1 MMITCLN
8 HCLCSVVFISSICG
22 KLSIVLLLVRWL
34 PKISK
39 IFWKCRPKERA
50 IAHLDS
56 NRSLFSSLLSEILM
70 KLIAELRKRKKKKS
84 ICKTNLEL
92 LETEA
97 KLMRDNYLQPNGE
110 HKNDEP
116 VDSNRVVEK
125 EENIS
130 ESGNF
135 NE

>member
-1 MMITCLN
+1 
-8 HCLCSVVFISSICG
+8 
-22 KLSIVLLLVRWL
+22 
-34 PKISK
+34 
-39 IFWKCRPKERA
+39 
-50 IAHLDS
+50 
-56 NRSLFSSLLSEILM
+56 M